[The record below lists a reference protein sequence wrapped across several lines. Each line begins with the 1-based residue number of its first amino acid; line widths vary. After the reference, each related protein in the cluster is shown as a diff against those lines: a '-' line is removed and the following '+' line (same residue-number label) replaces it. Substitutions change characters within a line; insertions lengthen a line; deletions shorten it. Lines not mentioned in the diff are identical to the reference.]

1 MLVLKKKG
9 GVNMAKK
16 YSDILMGLSV
26 LAVLISGYD
35 SLYKT
40 DVFGLA
46 GTQWMLVALILA
58 VYGVYVKLRME

>member
-1 MLVLKKKG
+1 
-9 GVNMAKK
+9 MAKK

-58 VYGVYVKLRME
+58 VYGIYAKLRMK